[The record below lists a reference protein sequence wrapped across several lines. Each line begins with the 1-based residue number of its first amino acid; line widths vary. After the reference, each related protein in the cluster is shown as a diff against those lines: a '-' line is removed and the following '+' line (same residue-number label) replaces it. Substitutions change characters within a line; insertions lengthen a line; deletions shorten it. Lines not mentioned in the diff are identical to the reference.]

1 MSLESCLAPQSLTVT
16 SSLFFLSRLQII
28 YKAPAPF
35 GSNGN
40 KPIRLLRERKKS
52 RYSLYWEEVGGRDQK
67 RKKAE
72 RLVWKMRLR
81 FALSWALPSCPIT

>member
-1 MSLESCLAPQSLTVT
+1 MNRALDQGVRVMSLESCLAPQSLTVT

-40 KPIRLLRERKKS
+40 KPIRLLRERKKADTVS
-52 RYSLYWEEVGGRDQK
+52 TGRK
-67 RKKAE
+67 
-72 RLVWKMRLR
+72 
-81 FALSWALPSCPIT
+81 